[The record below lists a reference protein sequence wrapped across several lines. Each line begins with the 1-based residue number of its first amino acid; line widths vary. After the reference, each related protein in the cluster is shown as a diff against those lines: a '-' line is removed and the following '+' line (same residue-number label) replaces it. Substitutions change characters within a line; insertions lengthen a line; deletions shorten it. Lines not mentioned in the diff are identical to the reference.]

1 MSGKLMKMARKDFK
15 TINKNLGWEED
26 VTITTPDGLFS
37 LTTKMIHTEH
47 HSSYDTEGQKISSK
61 NAHVLVCEDDLILA
75 SYPYRNSTSNV
86 HLLNHKI
93 TVVTDLATKQ
103 YLVMENYPSET
114 FGMIVLIL
122 QDINSNKEF
131 NGKNNRK
138 YPNPKF

>member
-1 MSGKLMKMARKDFK
+1 MSGKLMKMARRDFK

-26 VTITTPDGLFS
+26 VTITTPDGSVS

-61 NAHVLVCEDDLILA
+61 NAHVLICEDDLISV

-86 HLLNHKI
+86 YLLNHKI
-93 TVVTDLATKQ
+93 TVVTDSSVKEF
-103 YLVMENYPSET
+103 LVMENYPSET

-122 QDINSNKEF
+122 SDVNSNKEF

-138 YPNPKF
+138 YSNPKF